1 MILIQ
6 IPSKKSIE
14 HENYREIYDF
24 HRLLK
29 VKEDIEK
36 RERANIKT
44 DRRKMNKLREP
55 LDIGEKVLVLAERL
69 KKKDALDF
77 YTKSQHRTEYFKIKI
92 KYLLWKRVPFDNSYY
107 YWVFKD
113 EKRYIRQELF
123 ALNSQFV

>member
-14 HENYREIYDF
+14 HENYWEIYDF

-55 LDIGEKVLVLAERL
+55 LDIGEKVLVLAERS

-107 YWVFKD
+107 YWIFKD

>member
-29 VKEDIEK
+29 VKEDIER

-55 LDIGEKVLVLAERL
+55 LDIDKKVLVLSERL

-92 KYLLWKRVPFDNSYY
+92 KYLL
-107 YWVFKD
+107 
-113 EKRYIRQELF
+113 
-123 ALNSQFV
+123 